1 MCKLFFSNFNHNY
14 DEIPT
19 IDLYPFIESIK
30 ILNKQE
36 PNLVLSYNLENN
48 TIIFSKEWSIWI
60 NKINFPFKKF
70 ISEFNQ
76 VNIDDNIIQEI
87 YFCKIPLKYHKMLFT
102 FLEMEYSNS
111 ETYSK

>member
-30 ILNKQE
+30 ILNKEE

-48 TIIFSKEWSIWI
+48 TIIYFS
-60 NKINFPFKKF
+60 
-70 ISEFNQ
+70 
-76 VNIDDNIIQEI
+76 
-87 YFCKIPLKYHKMLFT
+87 
-102 FLEMEYSNS
+102 FLS
-111 ETYSK
+111 